1 MDHTTNYSLYQ
12 YQQAQ
17 QQVAAQQ
24 QQQQY
29 QYQGLQQYQQAIQ
42 FALQNPKLGPLQ
54 WPGGY
59 HPQHTHTLTYAKI
72 FAGGL
77 KRDTDRKT
85 LMRYFTKFGQVKRV
99 DLVMDPRNPGKNRG
113 FAFVQFEGI
122 DGCERACT
130 RGQFHNIDGHDVEVK
145 RAVLKPPGSGS
156 ETAGIGIDPTAY
168 GMMGQYYGVTQQQQQ
183 ATAGQ
188 PAMYQ
193 PQETATPNSTEGA
206 TSETPE
212 NGTSSNESPEI
223 IPVTATT
230 PGGHVDATG
239 DASTNAA
246 AAAAA
251 GYYYQAD
258 PSQQAYG
265 QYQTTPQYAMVQSV
279 SPYGYSP
286 YAIATPTSPTN
297 ESMCASQAGEYF
309 QWTQHPQ
316 TSLMTDSSMMNLSQN
331 EQSILSQSP
340 SKASGSQEQ

>member
-1 MDHTTNYSLYQ
+1 L
-12 YQQAQ
+12 
-17 QQVAAQQ
+17 
-24 QQQQY
+24 
-29 QYQGLQQYQQAIQ
+29 
-42 FALQNPKLGPLQ
+42 
-54 WPGGY
+54 PGGY

-183 ATAGQ
+183 QQTAAGQ

-193 PQETATPNSTEGA
+193 PQQTATPNSTEGA
-206 TSETPE
+206 NSETPE
-212 NGTSSNESPEI
+212 NGNESPE

-230 PGGHVDATG
+230 PGHVDATG
-239 DASTNAA
+239 DASIN
-246 AAAAA
+246 AAAA

-265 QYQTTPQYAMVQSV
+265 QYQTLGTPQYAMVQSA

-297 ESMCASQAGEYF
+297 ESMCASQGEYM

-316 TSLMTDSSMMNLSQN
+316 TSLMTDSSMMGGLQN
-331 EQSILSQSP
+331 EQSISQSP